1 MNNLKGLELY
11 ATESAFK
18 TQELNL
24 SNPTI
29 AYIEESNK
37 TYIRP
42 RCSIRLV
49 YDIQDSVN
57 QITHIFDGINNSNGY
72 RVISMSVDGVV
83 LDQPVTGYTFN
94 TTGQHIVRAIFEY
107 SPNSRNNDIIILDNN
122 QSNNELVEVKFE
134 SRYSISNNGLRLHD
148 MGLYNGNALNKV
160 TKIDM
165 MELPFDYSTPSSSQS
180 SPTFNFNTSQ
190 FPNLETLVM
199 PKNMGTSSLIDFL
212 YMKSFNGTVFLPK
225 SGDYISAINVNAI
238 WPNATIRYYDKDGNI
253 DA

>member
-1 MNNLKGLELY
+1 MNSLKGLELY

-57 QITHIFDGINNSNGY
+57 QITSIFNYVDYQESAY
-72 RVISMSVDGVV
+72 RLISMSIDGVV

-107 SPNSRNNDIIILDNN
+107 KSGSVQILDNN
-122 QSNNELVEVKFE
+122 DSNNELVEVKFE
-134 SRYSISNNGLRLHD
+134 D
-148 MGLYNGNALNKV
+148 
-160 TKIDM
+160 
-165 MELPFDYSTPSSSQS
+165 
-180 SPTFNFNTSQ
+180 
-190 FPNLETLVM
+190 
-199 PKNMGTSSLIDFL
+199 
-212 YMKSFNGTVFLPK
+212 
-225 SGDYISAINVNAI
+225 
-238 WPNATIRYYDKDGNI
+238 
-253 DA
+253 

>member
-29 AYIEESNK
+29 AYIEEGNK

-57 QITHIFDGINNSNGY
+57 QITHIFNGIKNGSGY

-107 SPNSRNNDIIILDNN
+107 KSGDFQILDNY

-134 SRYSISNNGLRLHD
+134 DKYSINGEYLMLHD
-148 MGLYNGNALNKV
+148 MGIYNGNALNKV

-165 MELPFDYSTPSSSQS
+165 MELPFDYSTPFSS
-180 SPTFNFNTSQ
+180 SPTFNFDTSQ

-199 PKNMGTSSLIDFL
+199 PKNMGASSLIDFN

-238 WPNATIRYYDKDGNI
+238 WPNATKIYYDKDGNI
-253 DA
+253 DS

>member
-57 QITHIFDGINNSNGY
+57 QITSIFNPLDGSSGY
-72 RVISMSVDGVV
+72 RVISMSIDGVV

-107 SPNSRNNDIIILDNN
+107 KSGSVQILDNTD
-122 QSNNELVEVKFE
+122 SNNELVEVKFE
-134 SRYSISNNGLRLHD
+134 DKYSMNGEYLTLHDYSI
-148 MGLYNGNALNKV
+148 YNGNALNKV
-160 TKIDM
+160 TKLDL
-165 MELPFDYSTPSSSQS
+165 MELPFNYSNQTTKPEIYLG
-180 SPTFNFNTSQ
+180 TSM
-190 FPNLETLVM
+190 FPNLEVLIM
-199 PKNMGTSSLIDFL
+199 PKNIKPSSVGVYFTAQTNF
-212 YMKSFNGTVFLPK
+212 KGTVYLPK
-225 SGDYISAINVNAI
+225 SGDYMSYITENTF
-238 WPNATIRYYDKDGNI
+238 PNATKIYYDKDGNI

>member
-18 TQELNL
+18 TRELIL

-57 QITHIFDGINNSNGY
+57 QITHIFNHLGDSAY

-107 SPNSRNNDIIILDNN
+107 KSGSFQILDNY

-134 SRYSISNNGLRLHD
+134 DKYSINGGYITLHD
-148 MGLYNGNALNKV
+148 YGFYNGNALNKV
-160 TKIDM
+160 TKLDL
-165 MELPFDYSTPSSSQS
+165 MEFPFNYSNQTRKPELDLM
-180 SPTFNFNTSQ
+180 TSK
-190 FPNLETLVM
+190 FPNLEALIM
-199 PKNMGTSSLIDFL
+199 PKNMKPSSVGF
-212 YMKSFNGTVFLPK
+212 YFTPQTNFKGTVFLPK
-225 SGDYISAINVNAI
+225 SGDYMSYITKYTF
-238 WPNATIRYYDKDGNI
+238 PNATKIYYDKDGNI

>member
-24 SNPTI
+24 SNPTV
-29 AYIEESNK
+29 AYIEEGNK

-57 QITHIFDGINNSNGY
+57 QRTSIFNHIDDSAY
-72 RVISMSVDGVV
+72 RVISMSIDGVI

-107 SPNSRNNDIIILDNN
+107 KSGNFLILDNLD
-122 QSNNELVEVKFE
+122 SNNELVEVKFE
-134 SRYSISNNGLRLHD
+134 DKYSINGEYLILHD
-148 MGLYNGNALNKV
+148 MGLYTGIAFNKV

-165 MELPFDYSTPSSSQS
+165 MELPFDYSTSSNRVFS
-180 SPTFNFNTSQ
+180 FNISC

-199 PKNMGTSSLIDFL
+199 PKNMGTSSLIDFPS
-212 YMKSFNGTVFLPK
+212 MKSFNGTVYLPK
-225 SGDYISAINVNAI
+225 SGDYISAINVNTI
-238 WPNATIRYYDKDGNI
+238 WPNATILYYDKDGNL
-253 DA
+253 DS

>member
-18 TQELNL
+18 TQELDL
-24 SNPTI
+24 SNPTV
-29 AYIEESNK
+29 AYIEEGNK

-57 QITHIFDGINNSNGY
+57 QITHIFDGINNGSGY

-107 SPNSRNNDIIILDNN
+107 KSGDFQILDNY

-134 SRYSISNNGLRLHD
+134 DKYSINGGYIILHD
-148 MGLYNGNALNKV
+148 MGIYNGNALNKV
-160 TKIDM
+160 TKLVL
-165 MELPFDYSTPSSSQS
+165 MEFPFNYSNQTRKLELDLD
-180 SPTFNFNTSQ
+180 TAR
-190 FPNLETLVM
+190 FPNLEALIM
-199 PKNMGTSSLIDFL
+199 PKNMKPSSVGVYFIPQTNF
-212 YMKSFNGTVFLPK
+212 KGTVFLPK
-225 SGDYISAINVNAI
+225 SGDYMSYITKYTF
-238 WPNATIRYYDKDGNI
+238 PNATILYYDKDGNI
-253 DA
+253 DS